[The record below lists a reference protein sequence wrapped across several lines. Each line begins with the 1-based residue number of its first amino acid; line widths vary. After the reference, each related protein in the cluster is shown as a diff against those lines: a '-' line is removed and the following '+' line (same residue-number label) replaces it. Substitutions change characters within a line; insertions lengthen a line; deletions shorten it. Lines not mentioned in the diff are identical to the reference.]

1 MPEQPIYVGIIGFGI
16 VGAGTYQT
24 LCENQASIDRKV
36 GRPVRVKRI
45 ADLDWS
51 RPRPVEVPKEVQ
63 TTDANAILD
72 DPEISI
78 VVECIG
84 GIRPSREYLLRALRS
99 GKNVVTSNKELI
111 ARHGADLFDACAT
124 PRVDLM
130 FEGSVGGGIPIL
142 RPLKS
147 CLAGNRITRVMGI
160 VNGTTNFILSKM
172 MEEGAEF
179 ADALAEAQRL
189 GYAEPDPTNDV
200 EGHDATFKL
209 AILASIAFET
219 RVRVE
224 EIYREGITHLAA
236 VDMEYARQ
244 LGCTIKLLA
253 IGTLVDGAVS
263 LRVHPTLL
271 PTTHPLAAVGGPFN
285 AIFVHGSSVGEVMFY
300 GQGAGRLPTG
310 SAMVGDIIDVARNIR
325 AGATGRVACTCF
337 EGKEVRPI
345 AELETRFYLR
355 TEVAD
360 RPGVLAAIAGVFGE
374 EGVSL
379 ASVLQMGASGETA
392 EIVWLTH
399 ETRERQMRRSLERIA
414 KLPEVHR
421 INSCIRAEA
430 QG

>member
-300 GQGAGRLPTG
+300 GQGAGALPTG
-310 SAMVGDIIDVARNIR
+310 SAMVGDIIDVARNI
-325 AGATGRVACTCF
+325 ANGSTGRISCTCF
-337 EGKEVRPI
+337 EQRPAQPI
-345 AELETRFYLR
+345 EELLTRFYVR
-355 TEVAD
+355 TTVAD
-360 RPGVLAAIAGVFGE
+360 RPGVLAAIATVFGE

-379 ASVLQMGASGETA
+379 ESVLQKQATGEKA

-399 ETRERQMRRSLERIA
+399 ETKERQMRRSLARLEAR
-414 KLPEVHR
+414 PEVDT
-421 INSCIRAEA
+421 INACLHAELSR
-430 QG
+430 